1 MVALEPLP
9 AATQRQRRNAALRR
23 RRRREA
29 MEIVNG
35 HAVMSAAAN
44 FVPIPVLDSVVVAGV
59 QMQMLRE
66 LSRYYRKPFDVGSAR
81 NLISSLGAGLVHYGL
96 GQTSVAQGLAMT
108 IASLPV
114 VGGFLRWGTLPG
126 LLGVYTFVLGR
137 SCVDH
142 FEAGGSNVLPDSIWA
157 RMPLNPMSGV
167 SLS

>member
-23 RRRREA
+23 QRRREA
-29 MEIVNG
+29 MEIVQC

-66 LSRYYRKPFDVGSAR
+66 LSRYYQKPFDVGSAR

-96 GQTSVAQGLAMT
+96 GQTSVAQGLA
-108 IASLPV
+108 L
-114 VGGFLRWGTLPG
+114 GFRHAARPCC
-126 LLGVYTFVLGR
+126 GR
-137 SCVDH
+137 QGR
-142 FEAGGSNVLPDSIWA
+142 EAVAGC
-157 RMPLNPMSGV
+157 
-167 SLS
+167 